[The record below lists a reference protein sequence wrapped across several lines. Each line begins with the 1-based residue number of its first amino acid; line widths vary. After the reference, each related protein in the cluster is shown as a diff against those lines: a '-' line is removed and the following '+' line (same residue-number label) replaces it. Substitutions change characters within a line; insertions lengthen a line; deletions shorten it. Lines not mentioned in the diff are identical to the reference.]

1 MPEGYNIQVQRLQ
14 DRPDQRHTYL
24 QLTGCSWVRNLGAAF
39 RERGVSVLDDRFLPI
54 NDDIAHPW
62 TLNHLM
68 SSVESI
74 SIIDQPRGNAS
85 AREWWKL
92 YDRAAAEVKQGAT
105 MRMGM
110 VSVVGHKTIQD

>member
-1 MPEGYNIQVQRLQ
+1 M
-14 DRPDQRHTYL
+14 
-24 QLTGCSWVRNLGAAF
+24 GCSWVRSLGTTF
-39 RERGVSVLDDRFLPI
+39 RQRGLSVLDDRFLPI

-74 SIIDQPRGNAS
+74 NIIDQPRGNAD
-85 AREWWKL
+85 AREWWAL

-110 VSVVGHKTIQD
+110 VSVLAKKTI